1 MDQNIKELLEAQQKK
16 IDEIYSTMEKIKK
29 YIKWSLIISLVFF
42 VLPLVAAIIIVPIV
56 LQGYLSAIG
65 NLGI

>member
-42 VLPLVAAIIIVPIV
+42 VLPLVAAIIIVPIF